1 MSGTKD
7 KISRRAALKSAGMIV
22 LAAVMVAV
30 FFPKIAHL
38 ISKARVRYQDH
49 PKGDEYCAGCVNF
62 IPGSMP
68 AVMGACMIVEGAIS
82 PQGWCTAFAP
92 KVAP

>member
-1 MSGTKD
+1 MGENKD
-7 KISRRAALKSAGMIV
+7 KISRRAALKSAGIIV
-22 LAAVMVAV
+22 TVVVVVALL
-30 FFPKIAHL
+30 FPKIAHL

-68 AVMGACMIVEGAIS
+68 AAMGACMIVEGAIS